1 MQTSSNRI
9 KLNLDSD
16 SVVNVKGFIAP
27 IEYTQYDFHVEWD
40 ELANLRVAEP
50 EKHYPASVFQS
61 FLPLILSILS
71 SIGFTEYEPI
81 TQIALPE
88 GALARLG
95 KGQAEEIA
103 FSPDGNLLAVAGSIG
118 VWLYDV
124 RTYKEISL
132 PTGYM
137 EDAICLAFSPDG
149 NLLATGSKDGT
160 ILLFDPTVAE

>member
-1 MQTSSNRI
+1 MKTI
-9 KLNLDSD
+9 L
-16 SVVNVKGFIAP
+16 F
-27 IEYTQYDFHVEWD
+27 
-40 ELANLRVAEP
+40 
-50 EKHYPASVFQS
+50 S
-61 FLPLILSILS
+61 FLTLLIISGLILSI
-71 SIGFTEYEPI
+71 GFAEYEPI

-124 RTYKEISL
+124 HTYQEISL